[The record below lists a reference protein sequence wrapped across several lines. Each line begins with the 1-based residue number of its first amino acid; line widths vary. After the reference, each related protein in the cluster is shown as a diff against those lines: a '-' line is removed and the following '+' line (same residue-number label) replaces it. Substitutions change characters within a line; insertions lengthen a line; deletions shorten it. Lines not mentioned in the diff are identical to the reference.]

1 MPEEFPSLALLV
13 AAGVSDGGKPVIT
26 LQPGVPVLHSQLSH
40 WMRSVN
46 TSLSHPEPRHTETGS
61 STVEV
66 AKETLQQGLGFL
78 PRQCRDNPAH

>member
-13 AAGVSDGGKPVIT
+13 AVGVSDGGKPVIT
-26 LQPGVPVLHSQLSH
+26 LQSEVPVLGSQLSH
-40 WMRSVN
+40 WMGSVN
-46 TSLSHPEPRHTETGS
+46 TSPCQPVPRHTDTGS

-66 AKETLQQGLGFL
+66 AKETVQQGLGFL